1 MEKEIIEFNY
11 RLIEYKNSVK
21 DLILWRDEKLAELLC
36 NDDKEDCNNIVQK
49 YARPMYIYV
58 NYGINVN
65 QYSTY
70 VLSDLYSYKY
80 LSNPYRSGKLSKR
93 NLKCIYV
100 VMEHM
105 KVKNGNKII
114 KIPKNIL
121 MNILSWVGKSNIN
134 YLKYKF

>member
-1 MEKEIIEFNY
+1 
-11 RLIEYKNSVK
+11 
-21 DLILWRDEKLAELLC
+21 
-36 NDDKEDCNNIVQK
+36 
-49 YARPMYIYV
+49 MYIYV

-70 VLSDLYSYKY
+70 ILSDLHSYKY
-80 LSNPYRSGKLSKR
+80 LHNPYRSGKLSKR

-105 KVKNGNKII
+105 KVKNGDKTI